1 MAIVTSVQGVY
12 SKFQSVLFLQGLLV
26 CCGRLCGCWWS
37 IRIPKIIR
45 RFPKQKRP
53 ILLRALLGIVQLR
66 YHNFFSTRGFFLL
79 KVFFYSRFF
88 STRGFFLLE
97 FFSTQGFFLL
107 EVFFYSRFSSTR
119 GFFLLEPATISNNET
134 DVRTKVTI
142 THPISYV
149 LSPQVLIC
157 PYSWYTTFKM
167 VERITELKTVCSFN

>member
-97 FFSTQGFFLL
+97 VFSTRGFFLLKVFFYSRFLSTRGFFYSRFFSTRGFFQLKVFFYSRFFSTQGFLLL
-107 EVFFYSRFSSTR
+107 EVFFYSNPQPSPTMKPM
-119 GFFLLEPATISNNET
+119 LE
-134 DVRTKVTI
+134 RR
-142 THPISYV
+142 
-149 LSPQVLIC
+149 L
-157 PYSWYTTFKM
+157 
-167 VERITELKTVCSFN
+167 R